1 MDELRCDESHFKSSI
16 LFLTVVLLF
25 TRKRQKILGNTII
38 GKICNFCEVK
48 VDSKGDLKS
57 H

>member
-1 MDELRCDESHFKSSI
+1 MDELRCDEPHFKSSI

-25 TRKRQKILGNTII
+25 TRKRQKILGNTIM
-38 GKICNFCEVK
+38 GKIYNFCEVK
-48 VDSKGDLKS
+48 VDPKGDLKS